1 LLAVAGELA
10 KLVDMISSV
19 LLRQGKDSEL
29 TADPWRID
37 MRVMFRR
44 SNPGSIDS
52 TPESRYARI
61 KTAGWLM
68 RLFDKRIVLSSQLF
82 ACTAWC
88 VGGLDFCLQGLIEEA
103 KSYVPVSKSE
113 DEMSTLEELKRVS
126 LYNLGNAL
134 EDFLQEHPR
143 HHRSARALLQAACR
157 EMHSIRMKRPRSY
170 AMAAKRLE
178 DLFGLDRESIEVCE
192 FLFINRSFEPVESYF
207 EDNLQAMRFG
217 GIDFLAHMLGIT
229 AGRCRNIL
237 RELAYLGIAEVDRR
251 CVTLEEPIR
260 DLWTE
265 SDSKRISESFC
276 RPLEGE
282 ALPLENF
289 SIPVVQADHAR
300 ALLRQSGD
308 RPVHIL
314 LYGAPGTGKTTFARS
329 LAAAEG
335 IPAWSVSP
343 PRGADNDRRSQLTA
357 GARIVSQHDKA
368 FLLVDEAERILD
380 CDMFS
385 REKNVDKAWL
395 NTFMEKPGQRVVWIT
410 NHVHHLEGA
419 VRRRFHFSIHFE
431 PLGRKER
438 GSMWRQILERKGVLS
453 KVDDIVLADLARSH
467 DVPASVIEMSVIQA
481 MRLCGRKRSAFVPTL
496 RRVVESYETL
506 NRNGAKPRRK
516 VAVAL
521 QYDPEGVSL
530 EGSVEQLEGRMRKLD
545 ALLRQGREP
554 MPGIGT
560 MLFYGPPGT
569 GKTAL
574 ARYLADRID
583 RECRVVRASDLL
595 GPYVGMTEANIA
607 VAFRNAEQNDA
618 VLVVDEADSFLFPR
632 EMATHSWE
640 TTQVNEF
647 LTALEECRGF
657 CICTTNRR
665 ENMDQ
670 AVMRRFSHKIAFMY
684 SKPEQV
690 QALYDA
696 LLAPL
701 ASGPMSKE
709 LKTELLAMRRLT
721 PGDFHAVRSRIL
733 FNEGIGLD
741 HSELLTE
748 LRREQELK
756 LDTGRRI
763 VGF

>member
-1 LLAVAGELA
+1 MKV
-10 KLVDMISSV
+10 V
-19 LLRQGKDSEL
+19 
-29 TADPWRID
+29 
-37 MRVMFRR
+37 FRR
-44 SNPGSIDS
+44 SDPGSIDS

-88 VGGLDFCLQGLIEEA
+88 VGGLDFCLHGLIEEA

-113 DEMSTLEELKRVS
+113 EEMSTLEELKRVS

-157 EMHSIRMKRPRSY
+157 EMHSTRMKRPRSY

-178 DLFGLDRESIEVCE
+178 ELFGLDRESIEVCE

-251 CVTLEEPIR
+251 CVALEEPIR

-282 ALPLENF
+282 ALRLENF
-289 SIPVVQADHAR
+289 SIPAEQADHAR
-300 ALLRQSGD
+300 ALLRQSGN
-308 RPVHIL
+308 RPIHIL

-419 VRRRFHFSIHFE
+419 IRRRFNFSIHFE

-438 GSMWRQILERKGVLS
+438 SALWRQILERRGVLNR
-453 KVDDIVLADLARSH
+453 VDEAVLADLTRTY
-467 DVPASVIEMSVIQA
+467 DVPASVMEMSVTQA
-481 MRLCGRKRSAFVPTL
+481 AALAGRKRNAFVPAL
-496 RRVVESYETL
+496 RRVVDSYETL
-506 NRNGAKPRRK
+506 LRDGAKLRK
-516 VAVAL
+516 KIVVAPH
-521 QYDPEGVSL
+521 YDPNGVSM
-530 EGSVEQLEGRMRKLD
+530 EGSVG
-545 ALLRQGREP
+545 ALLKRLTRVDHILRGGGELS
-554 MPGIGT
+554 PGACT

-574 ARYLADRID
+574 ARYLADRLD
-583 RECRVVRASDLL
+583 RECKVVRASDLL

-607 VAFRNAEQNDA
+607 GAFRDADRDDA
-618 VLVVDEADSFLFPR
+618 VLIIDEADSFLFPR
-632 EMATHSWE
+632 EMAAYSWE

-670 AVMRRFSHKIAFMY
+670 AVMRRFSHKIAFTY

-690 QALYDA
+690 ITLYNT

-701 ASGPMSKE
+701 VSRQISIE
-709 LKTELLAMRRLT
+709 LKSKLQVMSRLT
-721 PGDFHAVRSRIL
+721 PGDFHTVRSRML
-733 FNEGIGLD
+733 FNEGYELD
-741 HSELLTE
+741 HSDLLNA
-748 LRREQELK
+748 LSKEQDLK
-756 LDTGRRI
+756 LDAGGRVI
-763 VGF
+763 GF

>member
-1 LLAVAGELA
+1 
-10 KLVDMISSV
+10 
-19 LLRQGKDSEL
+19 
-29 TADPWRID
+29 
-37 MRVMFRR
+37 MRRR
-44 SNPGSIDS
+44 HRKRSASGSIDF

-61 KTAGWLM
+61 RTAGWLM
-68 RLFDKRIVLSSQLF
+68 RLFDKRIVLNSELF
-82 ACTAWC
+82 DCAAWC
-88 VGGLDFCLQGLIEEA
+88 LGGLDFCLQGLIEDAE
-103 KSYVPVSKSE
+103 KYVLVSKSE
-113 DEMSTLEELKRVS
+113 DDLQVIKELKRVS
-126 LYNLGNAL
+126 LYNLTNAL
-134 EDFLQEHPR
+134 EEFLQEHPR
-143 HHRSARALLQAACR
+143 HHKSVRALLQDECSHV
-157 EMHSIRMKRPRSY
+157 HSTRMKRPRSF

-178 DLFGLDRESIEVCE
+178 ELFGLHQESIELCE
-192 FLFINRSFEPVESYF
+192 FLFINRSFDPVESYF

-229 AGRCRNIL
+229 ASCCRNIL
-237 RELAYLGIAEVDRR
+237 RELSYLGIAEVDRR
-251 CVTLEEPIR
+251 HIALEDSIR

-265 SDSKRISESFC
+265 SDATRISESFC

-289 SIPVVQADHAR
+289 SIPAEQVEHVR
-300 ALLRQSGD
+300 ALLRQPGD
-308 RPVHIL
+308 RPMHIL

-343 PRGADNDRRSQLTA
+343 PQGADNDRRAQLTA
-357 GARIVSQHDKA
+357 GARIASQHDKA

-385 REKNVDKAWL
+385 REKNTDKAWL
-395 NTFMEKPGQRVVWIT
+395 NTFLEKPGQRVVWIT

-438 GSMWRQILERKGVLS
+438 SAMWRQILERRSVLNR
-453 KVDDIVLADLARSH
+453 VNDVELADLSRTY
-467 DVPASVIEMSVIQA
+467 DIPASVMEMSVTQA
-481 MRLCGRKRSAFVPTL
+481 AALAGRKRSAFVPAL
-496 RRVVESYETL
+496 RRVVDSYETL
-506 NRNGAKPRRK
+506 RRDGGK
-516 VAVAL
+516 QRKKIAVAPH
-521 QYDPEGVSL
+521 YDPKGVSL
-530 EGSVEQLEGRMRKLD
+530 EGSVDTLVNKLTRVDRM
-545 ALLRQGREP
+545 LRSGGELNA
-554 MPGIGT
+554 GAAT

-574 ARYLADRID
+574 ARYLADRMD
-583 RECRVVRASDLL
+583 RECKVVRASDLL

-607 VAFRNAEQNDA
+607 EAFRDAERDDA
-618 VLVVDEADSFLFPR
+618 VLVIDEADSFLFPR
-632 EMATHSWE
+632 EKAAHSWE

-670 AVMRRFSHKIAFMY
+670 AVMRRFSHKIAFTY

-701 ASGPMSKE
+701 ASEPMSKDLE
-709 LKTELLAMRRLT
+709 TELLAMR
-721 PGDFHAVRSRIL
+721 
-733 FNEGIGLD
+733 
-741 HSELLTE
+741 
-748 LRREQELK
+748 
-756 LDTGRRI
+756 
-763 VGF
+763 

>member
-1 LLAVAGELA
+1 
-10 KLVDMISSV
+10 
-19 LLRQGKDSEL
+19 
-29 TADPWRID
+29 
-37 MRVMFRR
+37 MRRMFRR
-44 SNPGSIDS
+44 SNSGSIDS

-68 RLFDKRIVLSSQLF
+68 RLFDKRIVLSSELF

-88 VGGLDFCLQGLIEEA
+88 LGGLDFCLQGLIKEA
-103 KSYVPVSKSE
+103 ASYTPVSKNE
-113 DEMSTLEELKRVS
+113 DEMATLEELKRVS

-143 HHRSARALLQAACR
+143 HHKSARALLQAECR
-157 EMHSIRMKRPRSY
+157 EMHSTRMKRPRSY

-178 DLFGLDRESIEVCE
+178 ELFGLDRESVDLCE

-229 AGRCRNIL
+229 ASRCRNIL

-251 CVTLEEPIR
+251 FVALEDSIR

-265 SDSKRISESFC
+265 SDSTRVSQSFC

-289 SIPVVQADHAR
+289 SIPAEQVEHVR
-300 ALLRQSGD
+300 ALLRQPSD
-308 RPVHIL
+308 RPMHIL

-343 PRGADNDRRSQLTA
+343 PQGADNDRRAQLTA
-357 GARIVSQHDKA
+357 GVRIASQNDKA

-395 NTFMEKPGQRVVWIT
+395 NTFLEKPGQRVLWIT

-431 PLGRKER
+431 PLGSRER
-438 GSMWRQILERKGVLS
+438 SAMWRQILERRGVLNRVNDAELTELS
-453 KVDDIVLADLARSH
+453 RTY
-467 DVPASVIEMSVIQA
+467 DVPASVMEMSVTQA
-481 MRLCGRKRSAFVPTL
+481 AALTGRKRSAFVPAL
-496 RRVVESYETL
+496 RRVVDSYETL
-506 NRNGAKPRRK
+506 LRDGGKQRK
-516 VAVAL
+516 KIAVAPH
-521 QYDPEGVSL
+521 YDPKGVSL
-530 EGSVEQLEGRMRKLD
+530 EGSVDTLVNKLSRVDRM
-545 ALLRQGREP
+545 LRSGGELNA
-554 MPGIGT
+554 GAAT

-574 ARYLADRID
+574 ARYLADRLD
-583 RECRVVRASDLL
+583 RECKVVRASDLL

-607 VAFRNAEQNDA
+607 EAFRDAERDDA
-618 VLVVDEADSFLFPR
+618 VLVIDEADSFLFPR
-632 EMATHSWE
+632 EKAAHSWE

-657 CICTTNRR
+657 CICTSNRR

-670 AVMRRFSHKIAFMY
+670 AAMRRFSHKIAFTY

-701 ASGPMSKE
+701 TSEPMSKE
-709 LKTELLAMRRLT
+709 LETELLAMRRLT
-721 PGDFHAVRSRIL
+721 PGDFHAVRSRML
-733 FNEGIGLD
+733 FDGGKGVEHHVLLEG
-741 HSELLTE
+741 
-748 LRREQELK
+748 LRNEQELK
-756 LDTGRRI
+756 LDIDRRGM
-763 VGF
+763 GFLK